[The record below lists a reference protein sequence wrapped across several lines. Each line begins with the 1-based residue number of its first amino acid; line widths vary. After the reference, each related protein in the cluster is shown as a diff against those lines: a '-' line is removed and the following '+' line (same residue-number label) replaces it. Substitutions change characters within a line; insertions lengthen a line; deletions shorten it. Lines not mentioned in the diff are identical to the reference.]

1 RRRHQ
6 LAVDESSPRPLALEV
21 LLEDLDDA
29 APRQVARLEAEQRGG
44 VEQIVALAGADQV
57 EHEQIALAGIRP
69 SAASDH
75 LAVQRPRTRRAGDDD
90 GLDARLVEA
99 FPEDLAVSEHLR
111 LAAGET
117 LENGAALAE
126 FEAAVD
132 RLRGDA
138 ARAEGRGGLVGDG
151 DAGHEDQA

>member
-1 RRRHQ
+1 
-6 LAVDESSPRPLALEV
+6 
-21 LLEDLDDA
+21 
-29 APRQVARLEAEQRGG
+29 
-44 VEQIVALAGADQV
+44 AGADQV

-90 GLDARLVEA
+90 GLDAWLVEA
-99 FPEDLAVSEHLR
+99 FPEELAVSEHLR

-117 LENGAALAE
+117 LEDGAALAE
-126 FEAAVD
+126 VVAAVD

-138 ARAEGRGGLVGDG
+138 ARAEGRSGLVGDG
-151 DAGHEDQA
+151 DAGHEDQAATLLGVGAVRPRDLLRRADLVEDALDLAGHDVACAHVELAEVGAFQGDA